1 MMRNYH
7 KAMKFAAGVL
17 FMSLSGTMLTS
28 CDVHQF
34 PEASLPDTPVTPTPP
49 EDPAETSIMKLRL
62 VYSPDLYIWEHTYDT
77 QTGKITEQNP
87 SLDLF
92 PDYPGTS
99 DKYSNVIDGAVMEIH
114 VKVVDNRSN
123 EVAYETYYKTADE
136 ETGYDTEVSLELESG
151 KDYTVTAWSHLLE
164 NDAAFPFYDASDF
177 NSVKL
182 VEERFAGNTDYR
194 DGYRGKVTVT
204 AAELDNVTKDVP
216 MSRPMAKFEFVTTDL
231 SEFLEIEA
239 ARRGAS
245 TRSISEDYIVV
256 ISYPAYYPDSYSAY
270 DDRLENANGGYNFTS
285 VISTEVNI
293 TGENEASLGFDY
305 VLVNNID
312 DAAVQA
318 QLAVY
323 DKDGNKVA
331 STSMLTIPLR
341 RDHHTVLRGTFL
353 TTNGGGGIGID
364 PGFDGDHNITI

>member
-1 MMRNYH
+1 MRIRIFESNITR
-7 KAMKFAAGVL
+7 KTLTALLFVAGI
-17 FMSLSGTMLTS
+17 SLMS
-28 CDVHQF
+28 CDPVHQF
-34 PEASLPDTPVTPTPP
+34 PEIIEPEEPVTPPNEP
-49 EDPAETSIMKLRL
+49 NETGILNLKL
-62 VYSPDLYIWEHTYDT
+62 VFNPDFYVWEHSYDT
-77 QTGKITEQNP
+77 KTGKITEKNP
-87 SLDLF
+87 LLDIY
-92 PDYPGTS
+92 PGYPGTS
-99 DKYSNVIDGAVMEIH
+99 EKYSNVIDGSVMEIH
-114 VKVVDNRSN
+114 VRVVDNKSK
-123 EVAYETYYKTADE
+123 EVAYKTFYKSADVN
-136 ETGYDTEVSLELESG
+136 GYDTEVSLELESG

-182 VEERFAGNTDYR
+182 LSERYSGNTDYR
-194 DGYRGKVTVT
+194 DGYRGKVTVVS
-204 AAELDNVTKDVP
+204 ADLDNNTREVA
-216 MSRPMAKFEFVTTDL
+216 MSRPMAKYEFVTTDL

-239 ARRGAS
+239 TRRGAT

-270 DDRLENANGGYNFTS
+270 DDRLENANGGYNFSS
-285 VISTEVNI
+285 VIATEVNI

-305 VLVNNID
+305 VLTNNID

-318 QLAVY
+318 QLTVF
-323 DKDGNKVA
+323 DKEGNKVA